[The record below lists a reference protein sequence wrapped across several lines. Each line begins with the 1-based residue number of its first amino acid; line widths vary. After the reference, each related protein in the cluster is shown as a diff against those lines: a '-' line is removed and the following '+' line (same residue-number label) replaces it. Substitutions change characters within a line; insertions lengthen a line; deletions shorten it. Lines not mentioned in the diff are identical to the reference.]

1 MRTEPRI
8 FGNFVKLLKSTA
20 PSSATLASY
29 SFLFSSIRCRAH
41 IHPHSCVSQRRVRTY
56 VCMCEPQYT
65 SRRYFLL
72 RRFSLS
78 LSVRLFL
85 HFPGPLASEEDI
97 SFHSVITGE
106 PNLHNTRVARAYRH
120 LHFILIAV
128 IDWISPATPQ
138 LAERPEWG
146 GSRSAIQ
153 PVEQSATETEGCG
166 SSTLNKNKVLCRGCA
181 RADALAIGVEAVIL
195 ALTSWKLLHCRNSFV
210 RPTSPRVFQR
220 PQGWSYEGTNGY
232 VTARHIRRNSFPRNG
247 QNLWNWISP
256 LDKNIHVKMIHPK
269 TGDLTSDREIV
280 LSTYAKRVHKFFR
293 KIILS

>member
-20 PSSATLASY
+20 PSSATLAGY

-41 IHPHSCVSQRRVRTY
+41 IHSHSCVSQRRVPHVRMY
-56 VCMCEPQYT
+56 VQYT
-65 SRRYFLL
+65 SRRYFLF

-120 LHFILIAV
+120 LHFILIVV

-195 ALTSWKLLHCRNSFV
+195 ALTSWKLLLCRNSFV
-210 RPTSPRVFQR
+210 RPRFREYSTS
-220 PQGWSYEGTNGY
+220 
-232 VTARHIRRNSFPRNG
+232 ARTWTIIRRNEWIRHTYAAILFPKMVKIFEINYY
-247 QNLWNWISP
+247 NYWIS
-256 LDKNIHVKMIHPK
+256 
-269 TGDLTSDREIV
+269 R
-280 LSTYAKRVHKFFR
+280 
-293 KIILS
+293 